1 MKFSLYWKHNLIVS
15 CTNRD
20 TSNQDFSILTLTTKL
35 IYGRAVGK
43 VWSKGYANKKLL
55 DPKFRPF
62 LREVVIPKHYNLG
75 HSKDLGV
82 LKVAFSE
89 NPIYFSNLGNKYSK
103 SLSWAK
109 LFTVMGGKLKYI
121 SSLEECFGLTFW
133 RFDKQITLSEKK
145 LPLTKSIFWADS
157 WAKK

>member
-75 HSKDLGV
+75 HSKDLGDIKV
-82 LKVAFSE
+82 FFFRNCDIFQILKTIIYRKVASTNTSRLVARLVFKHTK
-89 NPIYFSNLGNKYSK
+89 NLDFLIRNT
-103 SLSWAK
+103 SW
-109 LFTVMGGKLKYI
+109 I
-121 SSLEECFGLTFW
+121 
-133 RFDKQITLSEKK
+133 
-145 LPLTKSIFWADS
+145 
-157 WAKK
+157 